1 MLCGT
6 SLPAAVQDLEN
17 FPVIKK
23 QLQAIHMQNLVRF
36 HYEKQVFVSVS
47 LLVTEIRSIFS
58 SYIVSLFIRAGQVNY
73 GPVF

>member
-6 SLPAAVQDLEN
+6 SLPAAVQDLEK